1 MAALTTQISALR
13 EFNRF
18 YTARL
23 GLLRKRHLD
32 GAFSLTEARA
42 LYEIGAHPRI
52 TASSLCA
59 TLALDAG
66 YLSRLLAALTRRK
79 FVHQTTSKTD
89 GREKLLTLT
98 PAGERSVVRL
108 NEQSD
113 VHIEGILAGLDST
126 DRNSLLTALTEIRR
140 ILDPSREEPVKIV
153 RLKQACDEAL
163 RILEEYYEAA
173 HVVQRDQPGSL
184 QDLIDEPGSGMWL
197 ASLGDQV
204 VGCVVLRQ
212 LPSVPFAA
220 ECKRLYVKPAAR
232 GKRIATML
240 LDAQEEYAR
249 EQGLDWIYLD
259 TYDDLKAAIALYQQ
273 RGYVRCDRYNDN
285 PQATLFMRKRL
296 NS

>member
-1 MAALTTQISALR
+1 VRGSAFLRLFFAGDRSRAKIVAKSNYIFYPDSVTALATQISALR

-79 FVHQTTSKTD
+79 FIHQTSSKTD

-98 PAGERSVVRL
+98 AAGEKSVARL

-113 VHIEGILAGLDST
+113 VHIEGILAGIDSRGR
-126 DRNSLLTALTEIRR
+126 DSLLTALSEIRR
-140 ILDPSREEPVKIV
+140 ILDPSRDEPVKIV

-163 RILEEYYEAA
+163 QILEEYYEAA
-173 HVVQRDQPGSL
+173 HVVQRDEPGSL
-184 QDLIDEPGSGMWL
+184 QGLMDEAGSGMWL
-197 ASLGDQV
+197 ASQGDEV
-204 VGCVVLRQ
+204 VGCVVLRR
-212 LPSVPFAA
+212 LPSVPFADS
-220 ECKRLYVKPAAR
+220 
-232 GKRIATML
+232 M
-240 LDAQEEYAR
+240 
-249 EQGLDWIYLD
+249 
-259 TYDDLKAAIALYQQ
+259 
-273 RGYVRCDRYNDN
+273 
-285 PQATLFMRKRL
+285 
-296 NS
+296 